1 MALPCQEYFF
11 GYWVD
16 SMKTVKNNFI
26 MTSKKKKGFCKIEL
40 LLIVL
45 ILCTAVFL
53 ALPIVN
59 TYLKSRSSDNIEVL
73 DQNLP
78 SWNEGIDENDSDVPV
93 KIITE
98 D

>member
-1 MALPCQEYFF
+1 
-11 GYWVD
+11 
-16 SMKTVKNNFI
+16 MKTVKNNFI

>member
-26 MTSKKKKGFCKIEL
+26 MRSKKKKGFCKIEL

-78 SWNEGIDENDSDVPV
+78 SWNEGIDENGSDVPV

>member
-1 MALPCQEYFF
+1 LALPCQEYFF

-73 DQNLP
+73 DKNLP
-78 SWNEGIDENDSDVPV
+78 SWNEGIDENGSDVPV

>member
-1 MALPCQEYFF
+1 
-11 GYWVD
+11 
-16 SMKTVKNNFI
+16 

-45 ILCTAVFL
+45 ILCTALFL

-59 TYLKSRSSDNIEVL
+59 TYLKSRSSDNIEEV

>member
-1 MALPCQEYFF
+1 M
-11 GYWVD
+11 
-16 SMKTVKNNFI
+16 M
-26 MTSKKKKGFCKIEL
+26 SKKKKGFCKIEL

-78 SWNEGIDENDSDVPV
+78 SWNEGIDENGSDVPSTDDGSSDVPV

>member
-26 MTSKKKKGFCKIEL
+26 MRSKKKKGFCKIEL

-59 TYLKSRSSDNIEVL
+59 TYLKSRSSDNFEEV

>member
-1 MALPCQEYFF
+1 MR
-11 GYWVD
+11 
-16 SMKTVKNNFI
+16 
-26 MTSKKKKGFCKIEL
+26 SKKKKGFCKIEL

-59 TYLKSRSSDNIEVL
+59 SYLQYRSSDNIEVL

-93 KIITE
+93 KISTE

>member
-1 MALPCQEYFF
+1 M
-11 GYWVD
+11 
-16 SMKTVKNNFI
+16 S
-26 MTSKKKKGFCKIEL
+26 SKKKKGFCKIEL

-59 TYLKSRSSDNIEVL
+59 SYLQSRSSDNIKEL

-93 KIITE
+93 KISTE

>member
-1 MALPCQEYFF
+1 M
-11 GYWVD
+11 
-16 SMKTVKNNFI
+16 M
-26 MTSKKKKGFCKIEL
+26 SKKKKGFCKIEL

-59 TYLKSRSSDNIEVL
+59 TYLKSRSSDNIEEV

-78 SWNEGIDENDSDVPV
+78 SWNEGIDENGSYVPV

>member
-1 MALPCQEYFF
+1 
-11 GYWVD
+11 
-16 SMKTVKNNFI
+16 MKTVKNNFI
-26 MTSKKKKGFCKIEL
+26 MRSKKKKGFCKIEL

-59 TYLKSRSSDNIEVL
+59 TYLKSRSSDNFEEV

>member
-59 TYLKSRSSDNIEVL
+59 TYLKSRSSDNIEEV

-78 SWNEGIDENDSDVPV
+78 SLNEGIDENDSDVPV